1 MVVNVNLDGSVRCDS
16 ADQAS
21 NICSHCI
28 SFNLECTHRMAEARV
43 AKRTGKQPEER
54 NNTTQA
60 SRSTSSPAQ
69 PAQQASVQLEECE
82 IEDAKAHISAILS
95 TSYKLTEDHAQT
107 LKALVQIS
115 CYARHLEG
123 QLARAASASPP
134 AAHSLHQPSNS
145 PEPENLPRPIPFL
158 CDLPRPK
165 EDEAERDIPLSEPL
179 RQLHFGFND
188 AKDAYYG
195 KGSNVML
202 LKTAFNVKA
211 GSSGKDLSDNSS
223 KRPDF
228 WGYFPW
234 QQQLYNTQT
243 QPFDFPDVDLIF
255 PLVALYFEKLQSSVK
270 LLHRPSF
277 ERSVYEGLY
286 LRNRA
291 FGALLLTV
299 CALGARFSDDP
310 RVFIDPGGELSAGWK
325 WITQLRPFE
334 ILSFGIGI
342 EPSVYEIQAICNY
355 IIFLQPTTSGDL
367 TWPLVALGLRYAHV
381 AGAHRRHFMQNKPLA
396 EQELW
401 KRAFW
406 VLIAIDTYSS
416 AFYGRPRCTT
426 PIDYNQEF
434 PLEVDDEYWE
444 DPDPDKCFK
453 QPPDKPSTITF
464 WVQFLKILRVL
475 GIAQRSYLGLN
486 KRGLEGHI
494 WGIPE
499 DEKVLTELDSLLNL
513 WIDQLPEHLRWKPD
527 QPDSMFFNQ
536 SATIHSVYYWIQ
548 IQIHRPFISVPGQS
562 NKFPNLSYSSLA
574 VCSNAARSCIR
585 LLDIQSKKGTVDWTT
600 GQLCY
605 GTHVKPVG
613 ELSIGVINR
622 FYKTSAGHTQVHH
635 DFETIR
641 ATKAGGLIDIIT
653 EILTIT
659 EIPSANA
666 CTTKKRSRSDD
677 NDNDECQVPQQEQ
690 GKRCSADIDTTLQ
703 YPPYSDDWWLNM
715 VLDASLSAG
724 DVAGYPNYVELPLY
738 TEDLSGPYFDMMSFV
753 PQDGAGNGQQQLNP
767 TQGSWGGPP
776 ELHID
781 PGPSDGT
788 DDTIYTTQPLPPLT
802 GNEADLWLQAIG
814 GDPWEEWVAYFGVNG

>member
-1 MVVNVNLDGSVRCDS
+1 MVFNVIFDSVRCDS

-54 NNTTQA
+54 NDATEV
-60 SRSTSSPAQ
+60 SRPTSLPAQ
-69 PAQQASVQLEECE
+69 PPVRLSIHLSDEDSTQSQQQQASVQLEECD

-107 LKALVQIS
+107 LKVLVQIS

-123 QLARAASASPP
+123 QVAHAVSASPP
-134 AAHSLHQPSNS
+134 AAPSLRQPSNS

-158 CDLPRPK
+158 CDLPRLK

-202 LKTAFNVKA
+202 LKTAFNIKA
-211 GSSGKDLSDNSS
+211 GSSGKDLSGNSS

-228 WGYFPW
+228 WGYFP
-234 QQQLYNTQT
+234 
-243 QPFDFPDVDLIF
+243 
-255 PLVALYFEKLQSSVK
+255 
-270 LLHRPSF
+270 
-277 ERSVYEGLY
+277 
-286 LRNRA
+286 
-291 FGALLLTV
+291 
-299 CALGARFSDDP
+299 
-310 RVFIDPGGELSAGWK
+310 
-325 WITQLRPFE
+325 
-334 ILSFGIGI
+334 
-342 EPSVYEIQAICNY
+342 NY

-381 AGAHRRHFMQNKPLA
+381 AGAHRRHFMQYKPLA

-444 DPDPDKCFK
+444 DSDPDKCFK

-475 GIAQRSYLGLN
+475 GIAQRSYL
-486 KRGLEGHI
+486 
-494 WGIPE
+494 
-499 DEKVLTELDSLLNL
+499 
-513 WIDQLPEHLRWKPD
+513 RWKPD
-527 QPDSMFFNQ
+527 QPDSVFFNQ

-548 IQIHRPFISVPGQS
+548 IQIHRPFISVPGHS

-600 GQLCY
+600 AQMSLYSSAMVLTLNLWGNSR
-605 GTHVKPVG
+605 
-613 ELSIGVINR
+613 SIAILKR
-622 FYKTSAGHTQVHH
+622 
-635 DFETIR
+635 FETR
-641 ATKAGGLIDIIT
+641 WQKAGGLVDIIT
-653 EILTIT
+653 EILAIT
-659 EIPSANA
+659 EVPTANA
-666 CTTKKRSRSDD
+666 CATKKRSRSDD

-690 GKRCSADIDTTLQ
+690 CSVDVDTTPQ
-703 YPPYSDDWWLNM
+703 YPPYSDDWWLNA
-715 VLDASLSAG
+715 VLDASPSAG
-724 DVAGYPNYVELPLY
+724 DVAGYQNYIELPLY
-738 TEDLSGPYFDMMSFV
+738 TEDLSGSYFDTISFAS
-753 PQDGAGNGQQQLNP
+753 QDGAGVGQHEQFNP
-767 TQGSWGGPP
+767 TQGSWDSSPG
-776 ELHID
+776 LHID
-781 PGPSDGT
+781 PGSNDVAGNAVLT
-788 DDTIYTTQPLPPLT
+788 AQSLT

-814 GDPWEEWVAYFGVNG
+814 GDPYVLSCRMDNDGFNPP

>member
-1 MVVNVNLDGSVRCDS
+1 
-16 ADQAS
+16 
-21 NICSHCI
+21 
-28 SFNLECTHRMAEARV
+28 MAEARV

-54 NNTTQA
+54 NDATEV
-60 SRSTSSPAQ
+60 SRPTSLPAQ
-69 PAQQASVQLEECE
+69 PPQQASVQLEECD

-107 LKALVQIS
+107 LKVLVQIS

-123 QLARAASASPP
+123 QVAHAVSASPP
-134 AAHSLHQPSNS
+134 AAPSLRQPSNS

-158 CDLPRPK
+158 CDLPRLK

-202 LKTAFNVKA
+202 LKTAFNIKA
-211 GSSGKDLSDNSS
+211 GSSGKDLSGNSS

-234 QQQLYNTQT
+234 QQQLYDTQT

-255 PLVALYFEKLQSSVK
+255 PLVALYFDKLQSSVK

-310 RVFIDPGGELSAGWK
+310 RVFIDGGGELSAGWK

-334 ILSFGIGI
+334 ILSFGVGI

-381 AGAHRRHFMQNKPLA
+381 AGAHRRHFMQYKPLA

-444 DPDPDKCFK
+444 DSDPDKCFK
-453 QPPDKPSTITF
+453 QPPGKPSTITF

-475 GIAQRSYLGLN
+475 GIAQRSFLGLN

-499 DEKVLTELDSLLNL
+499 DEKILTELDSLLNL

-527 QPDSMFFNQ
+527 QPDSVFFNQ

-548 IQIHRPFISVPGQS
+548 IQIHRPFISVPGHS

-600 GQLCY
+600 AQMSLYSSAMVLTLNLWGNSRL
-605 GTHVKPVG
+605 G
-613 ELSIGVINR
+613 LSIDPTRHLQDIHR
-622 FYKTSAGHTQVHH
+622 SIAILKR
-635 DFETIR
+635 FETR
-641 ATKAGGLIDIIT
+641 WQKAGGLVDIIT
-653 EILTIT
+653 EILAIT
-659 EIPSANA
+659 EVPTANA
-666 CTTKKRSRSDD
+666 CATKKRSRSDD

-690 GKRCSADIDTTLQ
+690 CSVDVDTTPQ
-703 YPPYSDDWWLNM
+703 YPPYSDDWWLNA
-715 VLDASLSAG
+715 VLDASPSAG
-724 DVAGYPNYVELPLY
+724 DVAGYQNYIELPLY
-738 TEDLSGPYFDMMSFV
+738 TEDLSGSYFDTISFAS
-753 PQDGAGNGQQQLNP
+753 QDGAGVGQHEQFNP
-767 TQGSWGGPP
+767 TQGSWDSSPG
-776 ELHID
+776 LHID
-781 PGPSDGT
+781 PGSSDVAGNAVLT
-788 DDTIYTTQPLPPLT
+788 AQSLT

-814 GDPWEEWVAYFGVNG
+814 GDPWEEWVRYFGVNG